1 MTLLKMLAFDFE
13 EKKNLIFDE
22 MPNEFDWPRLL
33 NELKLSK
40 VFSQHLMQSNAF
52 INQKDFILSLP
63 QEKKVLINDKN
74 IKDLELKLRSMLS
87 IKDLKVIVNTNYDV
101 LDSPMNI
108 KEENQKK
115 NNEIIEEKISSSK
128 SYKKLVSELNPKIKK
143 FDNS

>member
-1 MTLLKMLAFDFE
+1 
-13 EKKNLIFDE
+13 

>member
-74 IKDLELKLRSMLS
+74 IKDLESKLRSMLS